1 EIIARPDHSE
11 NDLSEKYNQAIR
23 DLEISINFESIKQN
37 FFDLILEINIEERTI
52 ISNMMDSPSFPKSL
66 REFRSY
72 LANWQRDI
80 FLDIINLMF
89 FGYENKQFPMKNYY
103 QIVILN
109 IMDVKKCFLGG
120 KYYFCHPLN
129 VNL

>member
-1 EIIARPDHSE
+1 IVVFMIAIYLGLEDFIPKKFKKYSQDYAKSLLLGEISVGIQIDKKKVLQWFLKLMGKEIIARPDHSE

-66 REFRSY
+66 
-72 LANWQRDI
+72 
-80 FLDIINLMF
+80 
-89 FGYENKQFPMKNYY
+89 
-103 QIVILN
+103 
-109 IMDVKKCFLGG
+109 
-120 KYYFCHPLN
+120 
-129 VNL
+129 